1 MMSTMALVK
10 GLMHRCL
17 LFRECLEDCGLVD
30 VGFTGPKYTWTN
42 KQDANSNVRVRL
54 DCAVAN
60 GAFMDMFDNYRVENV
75 ITTSSDHLAVA
86 ISAGS
91 LALLASAH
99 RCSRAFAS
107 RRHGFDRQSIRR
119 SWKRLGL
126 KAARAHWVCLTHGP
140 PCTQSPN
147 L

>member
-10 GLMHRCL
+10 GLMHRCFI
-17 LFRECLEDCGLVD
+17 FRECLEDCGLLD

-42 KQDANSNVRVRL
+42 KQDANSNVRVHL

-99 RCSRAFAS
+99 RCSRDFAS
-107 RRHGFDRQSIRR
+107 RWHGFNRQSIRR

-126 KAARAHWVCLTHGP
+126 KAARAHWF
-140 PCTQSPN
+140 
-147 L
+147 